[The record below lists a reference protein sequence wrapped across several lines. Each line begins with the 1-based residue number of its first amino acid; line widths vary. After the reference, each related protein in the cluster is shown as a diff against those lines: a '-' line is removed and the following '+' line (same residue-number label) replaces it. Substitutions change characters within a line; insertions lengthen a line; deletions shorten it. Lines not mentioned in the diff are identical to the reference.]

1 MSRQSTKETGVR
13 IVATQQSCFPRIESS
28 RNRGFHR
35 AKTPKKNET
44 MEKGLEIDFVE
55 LRVES
60 MKRKEKKG
68 GKKKE

>member
-28 RNRGFHR
+28 RNRAFHR

-44 MEKGLEIDFVE
+44 KGLEIDFVE

-60 MKRKEKKG
+60 MKRNEKKEG
-68 GKKKE
+68 RKKE